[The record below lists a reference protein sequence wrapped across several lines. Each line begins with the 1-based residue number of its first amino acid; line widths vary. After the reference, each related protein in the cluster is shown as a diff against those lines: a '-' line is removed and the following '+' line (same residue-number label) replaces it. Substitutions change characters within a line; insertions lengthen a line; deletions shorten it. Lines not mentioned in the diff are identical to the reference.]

1 METLFDGYVTAAL
14 WSSTDE
20 SDENGGDPLDKNYTA
35 QDIEPDT
42 LAQMRSDC
50 EQFTARY
57 GNEIARAKQIDKS
70 YTDGHAGHDFWLT
83 RNGHGAGFWDR
94 ELGVI
99 GDTLTLATEA
109 FGEYNLYVG
118 DNGEIYGG

>member
-1 METLFDGYVTAAL
+1 METFFDAYVTAAL

-20 SDENGGDPLDKNYTA
+20 SDERGGDPLDDNYTA

-57 GNEIARAKQIDKS
+57 GNEITRAKQIDDS

-83 RNGHGAGFWDR
+83 RNRLGAGFWDR

-99 GDTLTLATEA
+99 GDTLTSAA
-109 FGEYNLYVG
+109 KSFGEYNLYVG
-118 DNGEIYGG
+118 DNGMIDGG

>member
-35 QDIEPDT
+35 QDIAPET
-42 LAQMRSDC
+42 LAQMRIDC

-57 GNEIARAKQIDKS
+57 SNEITRAKQIDES

-99 GDTLTLATEA
+99 GDTLTLAVEA